1 MTLSEHCAVFGV
13 VIHELG
19 HVIGFWHEHSRYA
32 QSYMYIRVVI
42 TVSDMSLAIFLMSKH
57 SSFFSYQSMHTIDF
71 RPDRDDYIRIFHEN
85 IKDDRIKNFDVKSH
99 TEIDSLGVPY
109 DFDSVMHYRKVGF
122 P

>member
-1 MTLSEHCAVFGV
+1 
-13 VIHELG
+13 
-19 HVIGFWHEHSRYA
+19 
-32 QSYMYIRVVI
+32 
-42 TVSDMSLAIFLMSKH
+42 
-57 SSFFSYQSMHTIDF
+57 MHTIDF
-71 RPDRDDYIRIFHEN
+71 RPDRDDYIQIFHEN